1 VTVTITTET
10 NACMF
15 RFFVDVIKL
24 LKFGIIREALLMPMG
39 HLVKWINSGVNSG
52 VNTGLNT

>member
-1 VTVTITTET
+1 
-10 NACMF
+10 MF